1 MPASLN
7 LPRRLDPEEVFVIP
21 GMQSITMST
30 LVGSSET
37 VYVAAQPR
45 GLPANG
51 FCVGNT
57 GLYSKSIARSRSLPN
72 RLFPI

>member
-1 MPASLN
+1 MNEDFCDFVLQFLDKAHIPGKRAMPAGLN

-37 VYVAAQPR
+37 VY
-45 GLPANG
+45 
-51 FCVGNT
+51 
-57 GLYSKSIARSRSLPN
+57 
-72 RLFPI
+72 